1 MFLVKKILAALLL
14 PPLGPLLL
22 VALGLAVLRRRGR
35 LGRLLAWSGLLA
47 LYLLST
53 PAVTDPL
60 LATLQVAPPVKYA
73 QLRDAQAI
81 VVLGGGRYRDAPE
94 YGADTVNRLTL
105 ERIRYGARLARAS
118 GLPLLVSGGAPLGGR
133 PEAEAMAEALAQDF
147 GVPVRWVENASRDT
161 RENARF
167 SAALLHREG
176 IARVLLVSHAWHM
189 RRALVEFAAAGL
201 ETVPAPT
208 GFVHTTRPVAFDWLP
223 SRAGVNHGYYAAH
236 EWLGIL
242 AQRLAGIGG

>member
-1 MFLVKKILAALLL
+1 MFLVKKILATLLL
-14 PPLGPLLL
+14 PPMGPILLA
-22 VALGLAVLRRRGR
+22 ALGLALLRRQPR
-35 LGRLLAWSGLLA
+35 LGRLLAGSGLLS
-47 LYLLST
+47 LYLLSI

-60 LATLQVAPPVKYA
+60 LATLQIAPPVKYA

-81 VVLGGGRYRDAPE
+81 VVLGGGRYREAPE
-94 YGADTVNRLTL
+94 YGIDTVNRLTL
-105 ERIRYGARLARAS
+105 ERLRYGARLARTS
-118 GLPLLVSGGAPLGGR
+118 GLPLLVSGGAPFGGR

-167 SAALLHREG
+167 SAALLRREG
-176 IARVLLVSHAWHM
+176 IARVILVSHAWHM
-189 RRALVEFAAAGL
+189 RRALAEFSAAGL
-201 ETVPAPT
+201 QTVPAPT
-208 GFVHTTRPVAFDWLP
+208 GFVHTTPPGVFDLLP
-223 SRAGVNHGYYAAH
+223 GKPGMSHGYYAVH